1 MKNLSIEEQFEKA
14 KQMRFKPDQIL
25 VMGLGIT
32 KYDAVE
38 HINKEGQIEQKLSDV
53 NQASQ
58 DIETVKEC
66 MLKFSV
72 PPENFINF
80 PD

>member
-1 MKNLSIEEQFEKA
+1 MH
-14 KQMRFKPDQIL
+14 FKPDQIL

-53 NQASQ
+53 DQASQ
-58 DIETVKEC
+58 DIE
-66 MLKFSV
+66 
-72 PPENFINF
+72 
-80 PD
+80 